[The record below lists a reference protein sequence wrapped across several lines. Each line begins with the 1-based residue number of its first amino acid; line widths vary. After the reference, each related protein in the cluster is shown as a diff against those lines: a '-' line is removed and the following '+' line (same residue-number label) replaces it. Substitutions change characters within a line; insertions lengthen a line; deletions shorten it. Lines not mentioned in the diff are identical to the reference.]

1 MSAMVEPFF
10 YCLIAS
16 MIWAPVVFLATAHA
30 KKRNAQLV
38 EEKLW
43 PTALAI
49 AALPAMFAPFAA
61 AFGISL
67 RTAPVPPLME
77 TTAPVVA
84 TTVEVAPTYV
94 APTSTISLAALLEA
108 TAALYFYG
116 FLMFLAL
123 GVARHIWFAYRANYA
138 FDIDDPELVAGLEE
152 WRQRMGI
159 RLQPRYA
166 YSDVVGSVCVHGFF
180 QPVILM
186 PYNLLERVSLKDAI
200 LMGAHEMAHIKRGDT
215 RLFAFCTAVKAIFW
229 FNPFMQR
236 LAARA
241 NLAAEQAADALVI
254 SSGVDRRRYA
264 QCFVQGLRFAARVD
278 STAGRELVPSFT
290 AFDKRSRR
298 ERLDAI
304 LSGNSSGAFLN
315 MRGKLAIAASVAAAS
330 ALAVAQAALA
340 VAPPP
345 AQSVLPQSPVDGE
358 VTLPFG
364 EQNKLLGKDR
374 KVHEGVD
381 IKARRG
387 ADVKAAGDGKVVAAT
402 SRYQGKRSWGKV
414 IVIDH
419 GHGLVTRYAHL
430 DSLNVK
436 KGDRVKAG
444 DVIGGVGSTGVSSG
458 PHLHFE
464 VIQDGEHI
472 DPAPVVAAPKP
483 MPAPAPVTAVR
494 EARAAA
500 PAIKPVPKVSPPSLE
515 EKRTFMNPITM
526 TGALTDRLAIIEDRV
541 TEVFDDFEPLEGFEF
556 EFEPFEIDM
565 SDFDFDGFEDF
576 QVMAMNS
583 IEAVGDIDLMSAQD
597 RERVREAQ
605 KDAMQAAG
613 SAMREAKKEIERA
626 RQRAE
631 RDRERTQR
639 QQQKAQRD
647 FEKAQR
653 DIEKAHAQLQ
663 RDRERVSEEIEQ
675 ALEYA
680 QQDVIN
686 QQEMLELREEALA
699 DVEADL
705 EDQLEEIKRQRRAL
719 AREKHERR
727 NKD

>member
-1 MSAMVEPFF
+1 MSALVEPFF

-16 MIWAPVVFLATAHA
+16 MIWAPVVFLVTAHV
-30 KKRNAQLV
+30 KQRNSHLV

-49 AALPAMFAPFAA
+49 AALPAMFAPVAA

-67 RTAPVPPLME
+67 RTAPVPPLAE
-77 TTAPVVA
+77 TTTQVVA
-84 TTVEVAPTYV
+84 TAVDVTPTYV
-94 APTSTISLAALLEA
+94 APESTVSLAALLEA
-108 TAALYFYG
+108 TAAFYFYG

-123 GVARHIWFAYRANYA
+123 GVARHVWFAYRANYA
-138 FDIDDPELVAGLEE
+138 FDIDDPELVSGLEE

-215 RLFAFCTAVKAIFW
+215 RLFAFCTAVKAVFW

-264 QCFVQGLRFAARVD
+264 QCFVQGLRFAARVE

-304 LSGNSSGAFLN
+304 LSGKSSGAFLN
-315 MRGKLAIAASVAAAS
+315 LRGKLAIAASIAAAS

-345 AQSVLPQSPVDGE
+345 PQNILPQSPVDGE
-358 VTLPFG
+358 VTMPYG
-364 EQNKLLGKDR
+364 AQSKLLGKER
-374 KVHEGVD
+374 KIHEGID

-402 SRYQGKRSWGKV
+402 NRYQGKRSWGNV

-430 DSLNVK
+430 DSLNVR

-444 DVIGGVGSTGVSSG
+444 DVIGGVGSTGKSTG

-472 DPAPVVAAPKP
+472 DPSPVIAAPKP
-483 MPAPAPVTAVR
+483 MPAPAPVTTVR
-494 EARAAA
+494 KVVAPVGAIKAA
-500 PAIKPVPKVSPPSLE
+500 PKISPSLE
-515 EKRTFMNPITM
+515 EKRHVYDSYRHDGRFA
-526 TGALTDRLAIIEDRV
+526 GRLVMIEERV
-541 TEVFDDFEPLEGFEF
+541 ADVFDDFEPLDDFEF
-556 EFEPFEIDM
+556 EFEPFEIDLD
-565 SDFDFDGFEDF
+565 DFDFDGFENF
-576 QVMAMNS
+576 EVMAMNS
-583 IEAVGDIDLMSAQD
+583 IDAVGDIEVMSERD
-597 RERVREAQ
+597 RKRVREAQ
-605 KDAMQAAG
+605 QNAMNAAG
-613 SAMREAKKEIERA
+613 IAMREARREFERA
-626 RQRAE
+626 RQHAE
-631 RDRERTQR
+631 RDRQRTKREQE
-639 QQQKAQRD
+639 KAQRD

-653 DIEKAHAQLQ
+653 DIAKAHAKLE

-675 ALEYA
+675 ALEFA
-680 QQDVIN
+680 HQDVIN
-686 QQEMLELREEALA
+686 REEMLELREEALA

-719 AREKHERR
+719 EREKIARH
-727 NKD
+727 NDD